1 MPRYGESSMKS
12 ICLAVACLSI
22 TSVAAAD
29 TITVCS
35 SGCDH
40 TSIIAAIAA
49 ASNGDVIQLS
59 AETYSEGA
67 EIDTLGKAI
76 TLRGTVDKKSGA
88 AASILDGGNAHRV
101 LICQSGETAS
111 TVFRDLVIAH
121 GSAEQGGG
129 MRING
134 ASPSFFNCS
143 FQNNTGHGAYQWA
156 EDCPELCIKEPQCCE
171 EKWDMECMEL
181 VMMYGCS
188 VLPNH
193 HDQYPPMMAGGAIFV
208 RNGNLSFVDCRFENN
223 TLSQSGAGIGAGI
236 MAIQCQLFLDNC
248 SFLENTANP
257 ADEDG
262 NYGGGGLCSVS
273 ATLDIHNC
281 QFKRNGGNGG
291 GMLTNDCTITMS
303 GTLFEENYAQEIWG
317 YGASMVN
324 YESNLNI
331 SGCIF
336 KQNTSGS
343 SCGITNSRC
352 NSHISNTT
360 FISNVSASG
369 PCAIL
374 DTDSGDLETGLV
386 MEGCT
391 FDDNRATGVVC
402 RGAVSLEYSKA
413 VINQCNFLN
422 NKMNENYEGIA
433 ISQSGSNAV
442 VNECEFTDNTG
453 TASVIFSFQGSL
465 ELTSCQVTGS
475 QLGFESK
482 GLGDRI
488 VDCLFMS
495 NDVAIEGKICGSP
508 KVESTTICGA
518 GLPLIKGYWSD
529 EGNNCISYDCED
541 SDKNGTP
548 DGCDVDPDLEL
559 HVPGEYATIS
569 DALKVAT
576 NGATVHVAEGLYEL
590 DSTLMFPALPGVS
603 IRGAVDDFGQPATV
617 LDGSQI
623 CDGSR
628 SQLLYFQS
636 VQLRDSVVENI
647 VFRNTCGTALR
658 IDRSHPTIRN
668 CRFTENSAAVFMWG
682 SAPKFEDCLFDH
694 NANIQEYSFSFTT
707 VAMSSYGNTAI
718 FDICGNLN
726 PEFLNCGF
734 ENNNHDHFDNADPIG
749 FSGGALRAAGY
760 TTMTGC
766 WFYGNTTTSHGGAIS
781 FGGGLDPHVLV
792 LDECEFTENTSVLS
806 GGAVSING
814 GYWGGTDNTLTM
826 QNCEVYYNT
835 TDGDGGALSCL
846 GDGSAT
852 LNNTLICGN
861 SESQISGTHTVDS
874 LTCVTEYCEDE
885 CKSDCPA
892 DFNADE
898 LVDAADL
905 GLLLAAWGLDGATDL
920 NSDGN
925 TDASDLGL
933 VLAAWGPCP

>member
-1 MPRYGESSMKS
+1 MKS
-12 ICLAVACLSI
+12 ICLAVVGLSI
-22 TSVAAAD
+22 TSVVAAE

-88 AASILDGGNAHRV
+88 AASILDGGNSHRV

-111 TVFRDLVIAH
+111 TVFRDLVVAH
-121 GSAEQGGG
+121 GSADQGGG

-156 EDCPELCIKEPQCCE
+156 EDCPEFCIKEPHCCE

-188 VLPNH
+188 VLPNQY
-193 HDQYPPMMAGGAIFV
+193 DQYPPMMAGGAIFV

-223 TLSQSGAGIGAGI
+223 TLSQPGTGIGAGI

-262 NYGGGGLCSVS
+262 NYGGGGLCSIS
-273 ATLDIHNC
+273 TTLDIHNC
-281 QFKRNGGNGG
+281 QFKKNGGNGG

-303 GTLFEENYAQEIWG
+303 GTLFEENYAQETWG
-317 YGASMVN
+317 FGASMVN

-343 SCGITNSRC
+343 SSGITNFSC

-360 FISNVSASG
+360 FISNVSGSG
-369 PCAIL
+369 PCAIQ
-374 DTDSGDLETGLV
+374 DTDSVNLETGLV

-391 FDDNRATGVVC
+391 FEDNRATGVVC

-413 VINQCNFLN
+413 VINQCNFLD
-422 NKMNENYEGIA
+422 NKMEQALNGVGIA
-433 ISQSGSNAV
+433 IHQSGSNAV

-453 TASVIFSFQGSL
+453 TASVISSDQGSL

-475 QLGFESK
+475 QFGFESK
-482 GLGDRI
+482 GPGARV
-488 VDCLFMS
+488 VDCLFLS
-495 NDVAIEGKICGSP
+495 NGFAIEGKNCGWP
-508 KVESTTICGA
+508 KVESTIICGA
-518 GLPLIKGYWSD
+518 GMPLIKGYWSD
-529 EGNNCISYDCED
+529 EGNNCISHDCED
-541 SDKNGTP
+541 SDKNGIP

-569 DALKVAT
+569 DALRVAT

-590 DSTLMFPALPGVS
+590 DSTLMFPAALGVS

-617 LDGSQI
+617 LDGSQT
-623 CDGSR
+623 CDDSNSR
-628 SQLLYFQS
+628 LLFFQS
-636 VQLRDSVVENI
+636 VQFRDSVVENI
-647 VFRNTCGTALR
+647 VFRNTCGWALE

-668 CRFTENSAAVFMWG
+668 CRFTENSSAVFMRG

-694 NANIQEYSFSFTT
+694 NANIQEYSYGFTT
-707 VAMSSYGNTAI
+707 VAMVYYGDTAL
-718 FDICGNLN
+718 FNICGNLN

-734 ENNNHDHFDNADPIG
+734 ENNNHDDFDYQG
-749 FSGGALRAAGY
+749 SLGYSGGAIRAAGY

-781 FGGGLDPHVLV
+781 FGWGGGVETHALV
-792 LDECEFTENTSVLS
+792 LNDCEFTENTSVLS
-806 GGAVSING
+806 GGAVSINAG
-814 GYWGGTDNTLTM
+814 PSGSNDNTLTM
-826 QNCEVYYNT
+826 NNCNLYYNDA
-835 TDGDGGALSCL
+835 DGDGGALSCL
-846 GDGSAT
+846 GSGSAA
-852 LNNTLICGN
+852 LNDTLICGN

-874 LTCVTEYCEDE
+874 LTCVTEYCEDK
-885 CKSDCPA
+885 CKSDCPE
-892 DFNADE
+892 DINSNG

-905 GLLLAAWGLDGATDL
+905 GLLLAAWGEAAADI
-920 NSDGN
+920 NGN
-925 TDASDLGL
+925 GTTDAADLGL
-933 VLAAWGPCP
+933 LLAAWGPCA